1 VAGLDEGDLLHLD
14 LLPPLRQR
22 NPTKLRRAAPA
33 LRAIIDEFKP
43 TVVVMPMFEGGHIH
57 HDMVAAIVGAI
68 ATPQDRF
75 KIYEA
80 PEYGPYFSLNNT
92 PHRVIAFCARW
103 LLGVVSYYGPPDGV
117 DSRPIV
123 KFQLDEVDH
132 ESKRRM
138 LAAFASQNAP
148 SLVGTRSYSDRLVL
162 WQAGSQRR
170 QPFDFAHS
178 YLRFVMAARRL
189 LPPAIVDRLLPVQLG
204 TIGREGALTD
214 WWQEWSPTTKTGEES
229 GGPP

>member
-1 VAGLDEGDLLHLD
+1 
-14 LLPPLRQR
+14 
-22 NPTKLRRAAPA
+22 
-33 LRAIIDEFKP
+33 
-43 TVVVMPMFEGGHIH
+43 
-57 HDMVAAIVGAI
+57 
-68 ATPQDRF
+68 
-75 KIYEA
+75 
-80 PEYGPYFSLNNT
+80 
-92 PHRVIAFCARW
+92 
-103 LLGVVSYYGPPDGV
+103 
-117 DSRPIV
+117 
-123 KFQLDEVDH
+123 
-132 ESKRRM
+132 M